1 MTLKEYPSLILMRCI
16 EGAQIDS
23 VKNAIA
29 IGNALFSIK
38 ATIPYGSWLDF
49 IKSNFELSIRT
60 CQDYMYLAKNPI
72 QESYYKLGTKK
83 ITVMLREGE
92 DLSV

>member
-1 MTLKEYPSLILMRCI
+1 MALKDYPSLMKCI
-16 EGAQIDS
+16 EGAQTDS

-38 ATIPYGSWLDF
+38 ATIPHGGWEDF
-49 IKSNFELSIRT
+49 MKSNFEISIRS

-72 QESYYKLGTKK
+72 QEHYYKLGTKK
-83 ITVMLREGE
+83 LTLMLREGN